1 MTMTRPSE
9 PPYLGR
15 FIWTALLGPPYL
27 TWHGPCTCQAML
39 RIMLV
44 DDTPERSFYLRVVLE
59 RLGYDVVAEI
69 ANPRELHDEALRLS
83 PDAIIVETDSPSRD
97 TLENICM
104 ITESCPRPV
113 VMFSN
118 DPARESIREAVRV
131 GVSAYVVDGLS
142 PERIAPIID
151 TAVARFEAFQTV
163 KDELEKTRTKLGE
176 RKLIERAKG
185 ILMKEKRV
193 SEDDAYRLLRKLA
206 MDKNLSLGAVAEQ
219 VITVAKLLG

>member
-1 MTMTRPSE
+1 
-9 PPYLGR
+9 
-15 FIWTALLGPPYL
+15 
-27 TWHGPCTCQAML
+27 
-39 RIMLV
+39 
-44 DDTPERSFYLRVVLE
+44 
-59 RLGYDVVAEI
+59 VAEI
-69 ANPRELHDEALRLS
+69 SNPRELHDEVLLLS
-83 PDAIIVETDSPSRD
+83 PDAVIVETESPSRD

-142 PERIAPIID
+142 PERISPIIE

>member
-1 MTMTRPSE
+1 
-9 PPYLGR
+9 
-15 FIWTALLGPPYL
+15 
-27 TWHGPCTCQAML
+27 ML

-59 RLGYDVVAEI
+59 RLGYEVVAEI
-69 ANPRELHDEALRLS
+69 SNPRELHDEVLRLS
-83 PDAIIVETDSPSRD
+83 PDAVIVETESPSRD

-142 PERIAPIID
+142 PERISPIIE

-176 RKLIERAKG
+176 RKLIDRAKG

-193 SEDDAYRLLRKLA
+193 SEEEAYRLLRKLA